1 MARLFTVAISEANS
15 NPTKE
20 QIWMLNNISSRI
32 SSLCEVSPSVR
43 NDIYSGYS
51 EMIELLVQVLDL
63 DASTDTV
70 KGYLPRYQEVRQALT
85 TLLAKYE
92 SHQPQ
97 EEVEEANKS
106 YENKYDDFA
115 MELEEIEQKVNPD
128 GDLDDRRAF
137 HFFYEY
143 GKRESIQRRKRLR
156 QIRDIKDGLGQK

>member
-1 MARLFTVAISEANS
+1 MARLFTVVISEANS

-32 SSLCEVSPSVR
+32 SSLGEVSHSVR
-43 NDIYSGYS
+43 NDTYSGYS
-51 EMIELLVQVLDL
+51 EMIELLVQVL

-97 EEVEEANKS
+97 EKVEEAHKS

-137 HFFYEY
+137 HFFHEY

-156 QIRDIKDGLGQK
+156 QIRDKKDGLGQ